1 MYRDEEKLSK
11 HPREFWER
19 IIDQWVLDEQA
30 RYSIKR
36 CFLDHIPY
44 EKVAEELKISR
55 LTVFN
60 KIKKYAPIV
69 FEHCGL

>member
-1 MYRDEEKLSK
+1 MYRDIKKLSE
-11 HPREFWER
+11 HPRDYWER

-36 CFLDHIPY
+36 NFLDGIPY
-44 EKVAEELKISR
+44 ESIAEELGISR

-60 KIKKYAPIV
+60 KIKKYSPNV
-69 FEHCGL
+69 FEHCDI